1 MRFLN
6 VELSKIII
14 MKKNKYEKPLVS
26 VVDYELEN
34 NIADGESDDGAVVS
48 VTAKGMSIEVE
59 SEVITYP

>member
-1 MRFLN
+1 
-6 VELSKIII
+6 

-34 NIADGESDDGAVVS
+34 NIADGESGSNDGAVVS

-59 SEVITYP
+59 SEVINYP